1 MHPTFPSIE
10 ASARTPA
17 DHPRVPRGR
26 RRARNLAVAAVLAV
40 AAAAAAGY
48 GASSL
53 APTTRAVA
61 SVSKAPVA
69 VATAPV
75 HVISTGRGDVAYRS
89 VGSGPPLVLIMG
101 LGSSMEDWAPSLVDR
116 LARTHRVVI
125 FDNAGIGMTAALPG
139 TLTMSAMADQTS
151 ALIAALGLGR
161 PDVLGWSMGGLIA
174 QALVVRHRNRVHR
187 LVLAATQPGNGKA
200 KPIPA
205 DVQKILATA
214 TAEQFLALLFPADQQ
229 AAEKAYADGIG
240 RYADRATV
248 PDAVFGAQSAALH
261 GWLDGS
267 EAAGHKVTSS
277 TVRTLIADGRK
288 DAFNPLPNS
297 RMLAKLFHRS
307 TLQLYADAG
316 HAFLFQDHVKFADS
330 VNAFLAAK
338 P

>member
-17 DHPRVPRGR
+17 DRRSVPRGG
-26 RRARNLAVAAVLAV
+26 RRARNLALAAVLA
-40 AAAAAAGY
+40 AGAAAAAGY

-75 HVISTGRGDVAYRS
+75 RVISTVRGDVAYRS

-125 FDNAGIGMTAALPG
+125 FDNAGIGMTAAVPG
-139 TLTMSAMADQTS
+139 TLTISAMADQTS

-205 DVQKILATA
+205 KVEHILATA

-229 AAEKAYADGIG
+229 AALKAYADGISA
-240 RYADRATV
+240 YSDRATV
-248 PDAVFGAQSAALH
+248 PDAVFGAQSGALG
-261 GWLDGS
+261 GWLGGS
-267 EAAGHKVTSS
+267 EPAGHKVSAS

-288 DAFNPLPNS
+288 DAFNPLANS
-297 RMLAKLFHRS
+297 KMLAKLFHRS

-316 HAFLFQDHVKFADS
+316 HAFLFQDHVKFAGS

-338 P
+338 S